1 MIFFYVLNNRE
12 CQIAYTI
19 LMKNNIKFKPFEI
32 KGKNVKEYV
41 KSLGIT
47 RIPCILIKTGNKQG
61 IVEGVENIDKFI
73 LKNTLVDEDYP
84 SVKPIKKKPIN
95 KPKSSPT
102 KSMDSLEYSLEQA
115 KEEEEQEEEEQEE
128 EEEEEEEEQEEEEE
142 EEDEES
148 LEI

>member
-1 MIFFYVLNNRE
+1 
-12 CQIAYTI
+12 
-19 LMKNNIKFKPFEI
+19 MKNNIKFKSFEI

-47 RIPCILIKTGNKQG
+47 RIPCLLIKNGNKRG

-73 LKNTLVDEDYP
+73 LKNTLVEEDYP
-84 SVKPIKKKPIN
+84 SVRPVKKKPIN

-115 KEEEEQEEEEQEE
+115 KEQEEEEEQEEEQ

-142 EEDEES
+142 DEES